1 MQHKHRTL
9 ITASALS
16 IAIATLAPI
25 AHAQE
30 EAGADENRRLNT
42 VTVTAQRVEQNIQDV
57 PISVTAIGG
66 AALQARQIDGFDQ
79 LQYVAPGVTF
89 SAGVNAR
96 QSATTIRGIGTGLF
110 NIGIE
115 GSVAIAVD
123 GVIMG
128 REGAGIFDFADVE
141 RIEVL
146 RGPQGTLFGK
156 NASAGVIS
164 VVTKKPTED
173 LTAEMSLGYGS
184 YDEINAYGAVSG
196 PIANGVT
203 ARLSAYSNTRD
214 GYIKNVNPNA
224 TQKRVNERNEQGV
237 RGKINFSLSD
247 ESDLLLSADY
257 VTRDQA
263 AGALTY
269 RQASAGGP
277 GTGLLG
283 FGVPAIANQ
292 SAALGI
298 TPGPNNLS
306 IGSEVPF
313 ASEMDAWGL
322 GAEYSRSL
330 GDFEFVSL
338 TSYREWNS
346 VDNNDSDLTP
356 LPILEINS
364 GDLAQSQFSQEF
376 RIVSPRDRAFTYTLG
391 AYYFT
396 QDIDQNNIQAG
407 TAGLNLLGALPP
419 GARVGTRLESQ
430 FSETNY
436 AVFGQ
441 GEYAVTDK
449 LSLIGGLRI
458 LNSEIEGS
466 QEKFIADGAVAPYA
480 GQSVS
485 SGVQSAGD
493 DETAVVWRLGAQ
505 YFVDD
510 NTNVFTTVT
519 RGYKSA
525 GVVQGLT
532 INPISGNT
540 LPTVDAEIPTQFEA
554 GIRRS
559 SPDGRLVTNFT
570 GFYGQIEDFQAQTL
584 VPGPSGTSIFTV
596 ANAGKA
602 ETYGFESEITALPT
616 ENLTL
621 SAAIAY
627 TKATFD
633 EFTGAPCYQL
643 QTAAQGCTGTPA
655 SQDLS
660 GKRLPNSPEWVIN
673 ALARYDFDLTQQ
685 NTAFV
690 QLGAQYRSD
699 AVSGLTNDP
708 NTVIDAYTLLD
719 MQVGVNFWENR
730 ATFTVFGR
738 NLTDENF
745 AEAIVAMPF
754 DTGGYAQF
762 VTLEA
767 QRTWGAKLSVRY

>member
-1 MQHKHRTL
+1 MDIGHRSL
-9 ITASALS
+9 FTASALS
-16 IAIATLAPI
+16 IAMAALGPASY
-25 AHAQE
+25 AQE
-30 EAGADENRRLNT
+30 ETSAEENRRLNT

-66 AALQARQIDGFDQ
+66 DALQARQIDGFDQ
-79 LQYVAPGVTF
+79 LQYVAPGITF
-89 SAGVNAR
+89 NSGVNAR

-141 RIEVL
+141 RVEVL

-164 VVTKKPTED
+164 IVTKKPTED
-173 LTAEMSLGYGS
+173 LRAELALGYGS
-184 YDEINAYGAVSG
+184 YDEVNAYGAISG
-196 PIANGVT
+196 PIADRIT

-214 GYIKNVNPNA
+214 GYIRNVNPNSP
-224 TQKRVNERNEQGV
+224 QKRVNERNEQGI
-237 RGKINFSLSD
+237 RGKLNFELS
-247 ESDLLLSADY
+247 ENSDLLLSADY

-283 FGVPAIANQ
+283 YGVPAIRNQ

-298 TPGPNNLS
+298 IPGPDNLS

-313 ASEMDAWGL
+313 SSEMDAWGT
-322 GAEYSRSL
+322 GAEYSSSL
-330 GDFEFVSL
+330 GEYELVSL

-356 LPILEINS
+356 LPILAINS
-364 GDLAQSQFSQEF
+364 GDLSQKQFSQEL
-376 RIVSPRDRAFTYTLG
+376 RLVSPRDRSFTYTLG
-391 AYYFT
+391 LYYFT

-419 GARVGTRLESQ
+419 GAIVGTRLESD

-458 LNSEIEGS
+458 LKSEIDGS
-466 QEKFIADGAVAPYA
+466 QEKFVANGAVAPFA
-480 GQSVS
+480 GQNMSN
-485 SGVQSAGD
+485 GLQSAE
-493 DETAVVWRLGAQ
+493 DEDTALVWRAGAQ
-505 YFVDD
+505 YFVDEE
-510 NTNVFTTVT
+510 TNIFATVT

-525 GVVQGLT
+525 GIVQGLT
-532 INPISGNT
+532 INPVTGNT
-540 LPTVDAEIPTQFEA
+540 LPTVAPEIPTQFEA
-554 GIRRS
+554 GIRRAS
-559 SPDGRLVTNFT
+559 ADGRLITNLT
-570 GFYGQIEDFQAQTL
+570 GFFGQIEDFQAQTL

-602 ETYGFESEITALPT
+602 ETYGFETEITAMPT
-616 ENLTL
+616 EQLTL
-621 SAAIAY
+621 STAIAY

-643 QTAAQGCTGTPA
+643 QTPAQGCSGTPA

-660 GKRLPNSPEWVIN
+660 GKRLPNSPEWVVN
-673 ALARYDFDLTQQ
+673 ALARYETDLTEKLGGF
-685 NTAFV
+685 A
-690 QLGAQYRSD
+690 QLGVQYRSD
-699 AVSGLTNDP
+699 TMSGLANDP

-719 MQVGVNFWENR
+719 LQVGVTFWDDQ
-730 ATFTVFGR
+730 ATFSVFGR

-767 QRTWGAKLSVRY
+767 QRTWGAKLSLRY

>member
-1 MQHKHRTL
+1 MQPRHRAL

-16 IAIATLAPI
+16 IAMATLAPVGQ
-25 AHAQE
+25 AQE
-30 EAGADENRRLNT
+30 EAPEDDRRLNT

-66 AALQARQIDGFDQ
+66 DALAARQIDGFDQ
-79 LQYVAPGVTF
+79 LQYVAPGITF
-89 SAGVNAR
+89 NSGVNAR
-96 QSATTIRGIGTGLF
+96 QSATTIRGVGTGLF

-141 RIEVL
+141 RVEVL

-156 NASAGVIS
+156 NASAGVVSI
-164 VVTKKPTED
+164 VTKKPTKD
-173 LTAEMSLGYGS
+173 LTAELNLGYGS
-184 YDEINAYGAVSG
+184 YNEVNAYGAISG
-196 PIANGVT
+196 PLADKVT

-224 TQKRVNERNEQGV
+224 TQDRVNERNEQGV
-237 RGKINFSLSD
+237 RGKVNFELS
-247 ESDLLLSADY
+247 ENSDLLLSADY

-283 FGVPAIANQ
+283 FGVPAIRNQ
-292 SAALGI
+292 TLALGI
-298 TPGPNNLS
+298 TPGPKNLN

-313 ASEMDAWGL
+313 SSEMDAWGL
-322 GAEYSRSL
+322 GAEYSSSF
-330 GDFEFVSL
+330 GDYEFVSL

-356 LPILEINS
+356 LPILTENS
-364 GDLAQSQFSQEF
+364 GDLAQNQFSQEF
-376 RIVSPRDRAFTYTLG
+376 RIVSPRDRDFTYTLG

-396 QDIDQNNIQAG
+396 QDISQDNIQAG

-419 GARVGTRLESQ
+419 GVIVGTRLESE

-441 GEYAVTDK
+441 GEYALTDK
-449 LSLIGGLRI
+449 LSLIAGLRV
-458 LNSEIEGS
+458 LQTEIEGS
-466 QEKFIADGAVAPYA
+466 QQKFVADGAVAPFA
-480 GQSVS
+480 GQAISN
-485 SGVQSAGD
+485 GVESAGD
-493 DETAVVWRLGAQ
+493 EDTAVVWRVGAQ
-505 YFVDD
+505 YFV
-510 NTNVFTTVT
+510 NTDTNLFATVT

-532 INPISGNT
+532 INPVSGNT
-540 LPTVDAEIPTQFEA
+540 LPTVEAEIPTQFEA
-554 GIRRS
+554 GIRRAS
-559 SPDGRLVTNFT
+559 ADGRLITNFT

-596 ANAGKA
+596 SNAGKA
-602 ETYGFESEITALPT
+602 ETYGFETEITAMPT
-616 ENLTL
+616 DNLTL
-621 SAAIAY
+621 STAIAY

-643 QTAAQGCTGTPA
+643 QTAAQGCTGTPR

-660 GKRLPNSPEWVIN
+660 GKRMPNSPEWVVN
-673 ALARYDFDLTQQ
+673 ALARYDFDLTAE
-685 NTAFV
+685 TGGFA
-690 QLGAQYRSD
+690 QLGVQYRSD
-699 AVSGLTNDP
+699 TMSGLANDP
-708 NTVIDAYTLLD
+708 NTLIDAYTLVDL
-719 MQVGVNFWENR
+719 QVGVNFWDER

-738 NLTDENF
+738 NLTDQHFE
-745 AEAIVAMPF
+745 EAIVGMPF

-767 QRTWGAKLSVRY
+767 QRTWGARLSVRY